1 MLLLAGG
8 HVPAWVPIVGRAQT
22 SFVLRDDSK
31 SLAQMVGSGDERQAV
46 IGIAQRVTSASVLVA
61 EGVVAQ
67 IGPGLLVL
75 VGVAHTDT
83 GDDAR
88 ALGAKIAGL
97 RVFGDD
103 DGQMNKSV
111 VEIGGQVLV
120 VSQFTLLADVRRGRR
135 PSFVEAAAPGVA
147 APLIEEVQL
156 AIAALGVPV
165 SSGVFG
171 AHMTVEL
178 VNDGPVT
185 LILRT
190 ESGRIV

>member
-1 MLLLAGG
+1 MCLE
-8 HVPAWVPIVGRAQT
+8 WVPIVGRAQT
-22 SFVLRDDSK
+22 SFVLRDGAK
-31 SLAQMVGSGDERQAV
+31 SLAQMVGSGNERQAV
-46 IGIAQRVTSASVLVA
+46 IGIAQRVTSASVLVD
-61 EGVVAQ
+61 EGVVAR

-75 VGVAHTDT
+75 VGVTRTDT

-97 RVFGDD
+97 RVFGDER
-103 DGQMNKSV
+103 GQMNKSV
-111 VEIGGQVLV
+111 GEIGGQVLV

-135 PSFVEAAAPGVA
+135 PSFAEAAAPDVA
-147 APLIEEVQL
+147 APLIEEVRL
-156 AIAALGVPV
+156 AIAAQGVPV